1 MHRHS
6 FIPYCQGRNFRSG
19 KCVMMAGARVI
30 KVSIEAITSIL
41 SSQTGKNITTW
52 NILLGSSTSV
62 EYQRILDQLAPVYG
76 DLLSMILSISTT
88 LKAALP

>member
-1 MHRHS
+1 
-6 FIPYCQGRNFRSG
+6 
-19 KCVMMAGARVI
+19 MMAGARVI